1 MCLNLEVCFSYH
13 FNSLATD
20 FLTLRRG
27 KSKLTITVLTVMS
40 HFLKCLLCDHFQNC
54 CNSAMFNHSQVWMNE
69 IWLLR
74 LRIRT
79 LQSVIWKHLSLC
91 PPPSLGEGGG
101 VGLFHVISVGHC
113 RDVIASPNTP
123 VRSWGCGMWRGLVAK
138 KLQNS
143 ENSWLSVEFVQNLW
157 KKFLLVIF
165 KSSWYRSRSSFS

>member
-54 CNSAMFNHSQVWMNE
+54 CNSAMFTHSQVWMNE
-69 IWLLR
+69 IRLLR

-91 PPPSLGEGGG
+91 PPPPPGEGGP
-101 VGLFHVISVGHC
+101 LPCDICGHC
-113 RDVIASPNTP
+113 SDVIAPPNTP

-143 ENSWLSVEFVQNLW
+143 ENSWLSAEFVQNLW
-157 KKFLLVIF
+157 KKFPLVMF
-165 KSSWYRSRSSFS
+165 KLSWYRSRSSFS

>member
-54 CNSAMFNHSQVWMNE
+54 CNSAIFTHSQVWMNE
-69 IWLLR
+69 IRLLR

-79 LQSVIWKHLSLC
+79 LQSLIWKHLSLC
-91 PPPSLGEGGG
+91 PPPPPGEGGASSMWYLWATIVTSSPHPTPQSVRGG
-101 VGLFHVISVGHC
+101 VKCEEDWLLKSC
-113 RDVIASPNTP
+113 
-123 VRSWGCGMWRGLVAK
+123 K
-138 KLQNS
+138 NS
-143 ENSWLSVEFVQNLW
+143 ENSWHTRNL
-157 KKFLLVIF
+157 FRICE
-165 KSSWYRSRSSFS
+165 KSFH

>member
-54 CNSAMFNHSQVWMNE
+54 CNSAMFTHSQVWMNE
-69 IWLLR
+69 IRLLR

-91 PPPSLGEGGG
+91 PPPPPGEGG
-101 VGLFHVISVGHC
+101 GLFHVISVGHC
-113 RDVIASPNTP
+113 SDVIASPNTP
-123 VRSWGCGMWRGLVAK
+123 VRSWGCGIWRGLVAK

-143 ENSWLSVEFVQNLW
+143 ENSWLSAEFVQNLW